1 MAMNSKD
8 FTVEAAKAFLEK
20 QYPSTIGDET
30 LTEADKIYNEKLAS
44 SAREKIKNPSSKVWD
59 SLIKKQAI
67 IGGDTFPLSPENT
80 KALGRAVEDDVFK
93 ATTGTGKS
101 RTMIE
106 MLAKMTP
113 EARADVIARPDV
125 MKNIEGSIAKAAPI
139 ETPYG
144 KSFLSYTPEGKI
156 KMIEDLKSV
165 TKSDAGRGL
174 GSLGRKL
181 VGPAVAAGEVAAGE
195 NDIGKLA
202 AGYVGADVMG
212 ELGAAAGGLLGK
224 GPGAVAGALGGSI
237 GGYAAGQKLYDKYA
251 PEGVKKAM
259 SISPEERFK
268 IKQLLQDLKSK
279 AKLTK

>member
-1 MAMNSKD
+1 MYDKTM
-8 FTVEAAKAFLEK
+8 AAKNA
-20 QYPSTIGDET
+20 PG
-30 LTEADKIYNEKLAS
+30 A
-44 SAREKIKNPSSKVWD
+44 
-59 SLIKKQAI
+59 
-67 IGGDTFPLSPENT
+67 
-80 KALGRAVEDDVFK
+80 
-93 ATTGTGKS
+93 GKS

-106 MLAKMTP
+106 MLNKMTP
-113 EARADVIARPDV
+113 EAQADVVARPDV
-125 MKNIEGSIAKAAPI
+125 VRNIESSIAKAAPY
-139 ETPYG
+139 E
-144 KSFLSYTPEGKI
+144 LSEIRT
-156 KMIEDLKSV
+156 L

-251 PEGVKKAM
+251 PEGLKKAM
-259 SISPEERFK
+259 SISPEERLK
-268 IKQLLQDLKSK
+268 VKQLLQDLKSK

>member
-1 MAMNSKD
+1 MYDKTM
-8 FTVEAAKAFLEK
+8 AAKNA
-20 QYPSTIGDET
+20 PG
-30 LTEADKIYNEKLAS
+30 A
-44 SAREKIKNPSSKVWD
+44 
-59 SLIKKQAI
+59 
-67 IGGDTFPLSPENT
+67 
-80 KALGRAVEDDVFK
+80 
-93 ATTGTGKS
+93 GKS
-101 RTMIE
+101 GVMRD

-113 EARADVIARPDV
+113 EAQADVVSRF
-125 MKNIEGSIAKAAPI
+125 

-144 KSFLSYTPEGKI
+144 KSVLSYTPEEKI
-156 KMIEDLKSV
+156 KMLEDLKSV

-259 SISPEERFK
+259 SISPEERLK
-268 IKQLLQDLKSK
+268 VKQLLQDLKSK

>member
-1 MAMNSKD
+1 MDLSKLSLSELRDYQKQLEAQLKNTPSKEMTIAEAMKAKPMEPPARMMERLR
-8 FTVEAAKAFLEK
+8 EAVA
-20 QYPSTIGDET
+20 QI
-30 LTEADKIYNEKLAS
+30 
-44 SAREKIKNPSSKVWD
+44 PSS
-59 SLIKKQAI
+59 
-67 IGGDTFPLSPENT
+67 EN
-80 KALGRAVEDDVFK
+80 ASRA
-93 ATTGTGKS
+93 GKS
-101 RTMIE
+101 ETMKE
-106 MLAKMTP
+106 MLSKMTP

-125 MKNIEGSIAKAAPI
+125 MRNIEGSIAKAAPM

-156 KMIEDLKSV
+156 KMMEDLKSV

-224 GPGAVAGALGGSI
+224 GPGAVAGALGGSL

-259 SISPEERFK
+259 SISPEERLK
-268 IKQLLQDLKSK
+268 VKQLLQDLKSK
-279 AKLTK
+279 VKLTK

>member
-1 MAMNSKD
+1 MAMNPKD
-8 FTVEAAKAFLEK
+8 FTVEAAKSYLEK
-20 QYPSTIGDET
+20 EYPFVNIYEN
-30 LTEADKIYNEKLAS
+30 LTKTDKINTEKLANA
-44 SAREKIKNPSSKVWD
+44 AREKIKNPSSKVWD
-59 SLIKKQAI
+59 SMIKEQ
-67 IGGDTFPLSPENT
+67 
-80 KALGRAVEDDVFK
+80 
-93 ATTGTGKS
+93 
-101 RTMIE
+101 
-106 MLAKMTP
+106 
-113 EARADVIARPDV
+113 
-125 MKNIEGSIAKAAPI
+125 AAPM

-224 GPGAVAGALGGSI
+224 GPGAVAGALGGSL

-259 SISPEERFK
+259 SISPEERLK
-268 IKQLLQDLKSK
+268 VKQLLQDLKSK
-279 AKLTK
+279 VKLTK